1 MIAPIF
7 LFFSYTN
14 YIQKK
19 GVLTMIMTVLV
30 FLIILISILAT
41 FLASKTYDYK
51 ARRDYKKIAV
61 YTAFAA
67 IIIAILDFIIA
78 VI

>member
-7 LFFSYTN
+7 SFFSYTN

-19 GVLTMIMTVLV
+19 GGVTMVITVLV

-41 FLASKTYDYK
+41 FLASKTYDYE

-67 IIIAILDFIIA
+67 IIISILDFIIA

>member
-1 MIAPIF
+1 MVI
-7 LFFSYTN
+7 
-14 YIQKK
+14 
-19 GVLTMIMTVLV
+19 TVLV

-41 FLASKTYDYK
+41 FLASKTYDYE

-67 IIIAILDFIIA
+67 IIISILDFIIA